1 MDRFFAAIP
10 CGKIV
15 KRANWS
21 VQLDG
26 GLFHR
31 DSNHISLSAGDNQ
44 MAPAT
49 HSGSAEELRDWEKE
63 GQRVVVEECR
73 LRCER
78 QTLHR
83 LEKTGAL
90 VFGFKTYLYEL
101 GAVRDEGAGQ
111 EMAEAVEGLWKGS
124 VSGMAVYKRGVI
136 WGKKVCDFLR
146 GEA

>member
-1 MDRFFAAIP
+1 M
-10 CGKIV
+10 

-31 DSNHISLSAGDNQ
+31 DSNHISLSEGGGKMAG
-44 MAPAT
+44 AT
-49 HSGSAEELRDWEKE
+49 HDATAEELREWERE
-63 GQRVVVEECR
+63 GRGVRVEECR

-83 LEKTGAL
+83 LEGTGAL

-101 GAVRDEGAGQ
+101 GDVRDEGSGE
-111 EMAEAVEGLWKGS
+111 EMATAVKGLWKGS
-124 VSGMAVYKRGVI
+124 VSGMAVYKRGVV
-136 WGKKVCDFLR
+136 WGQRVCEFLR